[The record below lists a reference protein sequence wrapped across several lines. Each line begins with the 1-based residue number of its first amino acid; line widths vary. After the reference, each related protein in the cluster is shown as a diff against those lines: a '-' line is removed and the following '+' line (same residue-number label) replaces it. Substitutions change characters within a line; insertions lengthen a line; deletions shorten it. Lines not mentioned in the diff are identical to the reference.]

1 MEDLAE
7 AKARDSPLQNQ
18 PPTPATSSVLTSVQE
33 AVRRVRMGGD
43 GADFVV
49 VEWRQQGAPV
59 AGGGSK
65 QKEQLEIKEVRSESG
80 EGRGQRRLVL
90 GAGGV

>member
-7 AKARDSPLQNQ
+7 AKARDSPLQHQ

-49 VEWRQQGAPV
+49 VEWRQQGGPAEE
-59 AGGGSK
+59 GGSK
-65 QKEQLEIKEVRSESG
+65 QKEQLEIKEVREGGGKGVSELLLA
-80 EGRGQRRLVL
+80 EG
-90 GAGGV
+90 GG